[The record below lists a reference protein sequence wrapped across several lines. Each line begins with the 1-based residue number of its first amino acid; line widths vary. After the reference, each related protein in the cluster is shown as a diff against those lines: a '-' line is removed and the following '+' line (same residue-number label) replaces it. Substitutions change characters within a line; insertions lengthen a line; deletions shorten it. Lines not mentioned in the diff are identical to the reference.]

1 MFYLVL
7 FVFAVVCIGVV
18 YFVLVQEP
26 KQGGL
31 SSSIG
36 GGTDSFLSG
45 RGMSGG
51 LVRITM
57 ILAGLFVVLAIV
69 LNLFRL

>member
-7 FVFAVVCIGVV
+7 FVFALVCVGVV

-45 RGMSGG
+45 RGMQGG

-57 ILAGLFVVLAIV
+57 TLVGVFVVLAII
-69 LNLFRL
+69 LNMFRL